1 MSYAVAVLSVLLTI
15 FSSESLAIDTL
26 SNAELI
32 TVEKG
37 VLSRLDNN
45 ERAHTLEIYNNEDWL
60 AFWEEHK
67 SVGVPGLPP
76 ELMHESAPYV
86 NFDEYYIV
94 VAMDQVRGSGGY
106 LLEIASVEVDGAN
119 GNKPYTIVI
128 KLEQPG
134 HSVGTISLMTRPYH
148 IVMIRR

>member
-1 MSYAVAVLSVLLTI
+1 MSYAVAVLSVLI
-15 FSSESLAIDTL
+15 AMFSSGVLALDTL

-37 VLSRLDNN
+37 ILSRLDSN
-45 ERAHTLEIYNNEDWL
+45 EGAHTLEIYNNEGWL

-67 SVGVPGLPP
+67 SVGVPDLPP
-76 ELMHESAPYV
+76 ELMHEPAPYV

-94 VAMDQVRGSGGY
+94 VAMDQIRGGGGFSI
-106 LLEIASVEVDGAN
+106 EIVSVEVDAAN
-119 GNKPYTIVI
+119 ESKPHTIVT
-128 KLEQPG
+128 KVRQPG
-134 HSVGTISLMTRPYH
+134 YSVGAIALMNRPYH